1 MYDLVFV
8 APFCVNGVVL
18 QKWHRKGCKSL
29 AVGLGKPN
37 LRTKA
42 LTVPLLFVHWIFLYK
57 NPVLLLMICIF
68 IITRSRFFC
77 NIIYNN
83 EATIVVIEVEH
94 EEIFVRR
101 GETVNLTGSSAWGA
115 SFAVD
120 GVTGE
125 DYRVE
130 NGEMVYDI
138 TGMDFGKHIVE
149 IAHDF
154 SEFDDGEFPPRE
166 TVKIVSVI
174 AWGAVGDEADDM
186 DTDSD
191 RASVVEF
198 VASKIAGM
206 IENDSTADNQ
216 VAIYDDIESL
226 KDALRDGVDIMTR
239 LEVRLLDESEWEYAE
254 AHDKV
259 MLKIEDENGVVA
271 IYEACLVIY
280 AGDEEIGLVYELDD
294 PITMRLAI
302 PEEYVTTPDGYTR
315 TFYVVR
321 GHIAV
326 DDTENAE
333 RIEVTRDGN
342 DLVFLNNKFSSFAVV
357 YTDKLIPPVAPNT
370 GFMVSENSSV
380 STSNLVTI
388 ILALFGALT
397 LAGAAM
403 FAKRK

>member
-1 MYDLVFV
+1 M
-8 APFCVNGVVL
+8 
-18 QKWHRKGCKSL
+18 
-29 AVGLGKPN
+29 
-37 LRTKA
+37 
-42 LTVPLLFVHWIFLYK
+42 
-57 NPVLLLMICIF
+57 
-68 IITRSRFFC
+68 
-77 NIIYNN
+77 
-83 EATIVVIEVEH
+83 
-94 EEIFVRR
+94 
-101 GETVNLTGSSAWGA
+101 
-115 SFAVD
+115 
-120 GVTGE
+120 
-125 DYRVE
+125 
-130 NGEMVYDI
+130 
-138 TGMDFGKHIVE
+138 
-149 IAHDF
+149 
-154 SEFDDGEFPPRE
+154 
-166 TVKIVSVI
+166 SVI
-174 AWGAVGDEADDM
+174 AWDVVGDEADDM

-191 RASVVEF
+191 RVSIVEF

-294 PITMRLAI
+294 PIMMRLAI

-321 GHIAV
+321 GHIV
-326 DDTENAE
+326 MDDTENAE

-370 GFMVSENSSV
+370 GFMVNENSSA
-380 STSNLVTI
+380 STSNLVATI
-388 ILALFGALT
+388 VALFGVLT